1 MVKLDELRNTAAE
14 RDILGSILTAPE
26 DLHKV
31 SGIIKT
37 DDFYRQDY
45 RVIYETMARMILQ
58 GDSLDIVTLCEELRK
73 TGQLEKVGG
82 VRNVSDIASAGKC
95 WNMQEKAGIV
105 AEYSRR
111 RMLVEKAR
119 ALEADAAD
127 LEKET
132 DTTAATFC
140 NDLQGIGAKANKDTG
155 DMEAAALELLATI
168 DSRRKG
174 VMLGTG
180 LKDVDAIIGGF
191 EPGQLITIAGRT
203 GQGKSAM
210 AATIAV
216 NLAKRGKKILMFSME
231 MGKGEMAGRFVSR
244 LAKLPGALLKKPEC
258 MTAEQ
263 QAALS
268 KGLDEMRKLPIKIN
282 VQGKPTPADVGNEA
296 ARMKRTDGLDLIIID
311 YVQLMA
317 TGTKLDNSENRVQ
330 AISFITRELKGLA
343 RSLDVPIVILSQ
355 LSRASDQQKRSPRLS
370 DLRDSGSIEQDSN
383 TVMLIFE
390 DTEVIK
396 TPGKTV
402 VDVAKQRNG
411 EVRACNV
418 YFVKSRGFFANY
430 DSSRDVPL

>member
-31 SGIIKT
+31 SGTIKA

-45 RVIYETMARMILQ
+45 RVIYETMAGMILQ

-73 TGQLEKVGG
+73 RGQLEKVGG
-82 VRNVSDIASAGKC
+82 VRNVSDLASVGKC

-168 DSRRKG
+168 DNRKRG
-174 VMLGTG
+174 IMLGTG
-180 LKDVDAIIGGF
+180 LKDIDAIIGGF

-231 MGKGEMAGRFVSR
+231 MGKGEMAGRFV
-244 LAKLPGALLKKPEC
+244 
-258 MTAEQ
+258 
-263 QAALS
+263 
-268 KGLDEMRKLPIKIN
+268 
-282 VQGKPTPADVGNEA
+282 
-296 ARMKRTDGLDLIIID
+296 
-311 YVQLMA
+311 
-317 TGTKLDNSENRVQ
+317 
-330 AISFITRELKGLA
+330 
-343 RSLDVPIVILSQ
+343 
-355 LSRASDQQKRSPRLS
+355 
-370 DLRDSGSIEQDSN
+370 
-383 TVMLIFE
+383 
-390 DTEVIK
+390 
-396 TPGKTV
+396 
-402 VDVAKQRNG
+402 
-411 EVRACNV
+411 
-418 YFVKSRGFFANY
+418 
-430 DSSRDVPL
+430 